1 MDLDQV
7 QSEVVNAGDEPDEG
21 GLIRQ

>member
-1 MDLDQV
+1 MDLDKV
-7 QSEVVNAGDEPDEG
+7 QSEVVNASDEPDEG